1 MTTISHLSDLHLIED
16 GYRARSEADRRRLE
30 FLTFGRNKD
39 PKRRR
44 LRAIAALRAAWETG
58 ADHLVITGDLTEDGV
73 DAQFGVLA
81 EVLDASPWPAAR
93 VTLVPGN
100 HDAYAGDGAFERAL
114 AGPLAR
120 FAATSRPGAITV
132 LANALLVAAST
143 STYQAYGR
151 ATGSITNEGFDAIAR
166 SAELASRTGRAAI
179 VAMHHAPFGHAFAP
193 LAWIDGL
200 REHARMNA
208 LLAAHDALHV
218 LHGHTHV
225 ERDLPVR
232 PGGSPRVF
240 SARAVVE
247 GEGAIRRYEVRFG
260 RVTPAR
266 EPVALPAYAVAV

>member
-1 MTTISHLSDLHLIED
+1 MTTLSHVSDLHLIED
-16 GYRARSEADRRRLE
+16 DYRARSEADRRRLE

-44 LRAIAALRAAWETG
+44 LKAIAALRAAWETG
-58 ADHLVITGDLTEDGV
+58 SDHLVVTGDLTEDGT

-81 EVLDASPWPAAR
+81 EVLDASPWPASR

-100 HDAYAGDGAFERAL
+100 HDAYTDGGAFERAID
-114 AGPLAR
+114 GPLAR

-132 LANALLVAAST
+132 LGNALLVAVST
-143 STYQAYGR
+143 ATHQAYGR
-151 ATGSITNEGFDAIAR
+151 AIGSIAPAGFEAIAR
-166 SAELASRTGRAAI
+166 SAELAAKTGRAAI

-193 LAWIDGL
+193 LGWIDGL
-200 REHARMNA
+200 REHARMTA
-208 LLAAHDALHV
+208 LLGAHDSLHV

-225 ERDLPVR
+225 ERDAPVR

-247 GEGAIRRYEVRFG
+247 AEATARRYEVRFG
-260 RVTPAR
+260 RVSPAR
-266 EPVALPAYAVAV
+266 EHAFVPAYAVAG